1 MRDDGPGFAS
11 KTAGI
16 GLTNTRARLERL
28 YGSGYVLQLNNG
40 TQNGAIV
47 TLEIPFRLR
56 EAIAYETVG
65 AADG

>member
-1 MRDDGPGFAS
+1 
-11 KTAGI
+11 
-16 GLTNTRARLERL
+16 LTNTRARLERL

-40 TQNGAIV
+40 KQNGAIV
-47 TLEIPFRLR
+47 ILEIPFRRR